1 MYSAD
6 LVVAY
11 FGNAAPQRMIGGTS
25 NMPKRFIASA
35 FHQRGQFPTL
45 PFASEVVGAA
55 LGNPLNDLDQKEA
68 KQYLP
73 PDSFIW
79 RGNVIARSK
88 VVCIRFG
95 GSFSLP
101 AFLIIHCSLSED
113 QAMAEVVEAL
123 TTYIEKLEG
132 KVEDTC
138 CQRSWKLFFGDNVF
152 QFQCLVKTMLLLKHP
167 STI

>member
-1 MYSAD
+1 MLKSSIA
-6 LVVAY
+6 
-11 FGNAAPQRMIGGTS
+11 S
-25 NMPKRFIASA
+25 SIASA
-35 FHQRGQFPTL
+35 LQFPTL

-101 AFLIIHCSLSED
+101 AFLIIHCSLSD
-113 QAMAEVVEAL
+113 GAEGQTLGVADSL
-123 TTYIEKLEG
+123 
-132 KVEDTC
+132 
-138 CQRSWKLFFGDNVF
+138 
-152 QFQCLVKTMLLLKHP
+152 HH
-167 STI
+167 